1 MLSNME
7 SEKET
12 RNIVAALRKMPLFK
26 QLSPTNVH
34 KVLGLCHRQA
44 CAEGDILIESNTISD
59 SMFIL
64 ISGQLAVKGPNDDL
78 GMVVLAVL
86 SPITTVGEM
95 GIFNHERR
103 SASVYASEDSHVL
116 VIDRGPF
123 EALMRTDKELR
134 IGIYNNVVE
143 ILSDKILKDNV
154 RARDFVMARV
164 RAEKEQ
170 RGLNRKLSSAIALLV
185 ERAGMDINE
194 AKALIDE
201 RTSDEDI
208 RILIVDDEPS
218 VRNLIKT
225 SLPAYDISEA
235 SDGEEG
241 LTSIRADPPDLVISD
256 LRMPKMDGFELA
268 EHLEQEFPHLPV
280 IALSDQVQDG
290 DIEGC
295 NFAGFLE
302 KSMKF
307 EVFEEMIEDTLTE
320 R

>member
-1 MLSNME
+1 MLANTE
-7 SEKET
+7 SEKDN
-12 RNIVAALRKMPLFK
+12 RNIIAALRKMPLFK
-26 QLSPTNVH
+26 QLSPTHVQ
-34 KVLGLCHRQA
+34 KVLGRCQRQA
-44 CAEGDILIESNTISD
+44 CAEGDILIESDTISD
-59 SMFIL
+59 AMFIL
-64 ISGQLAVKGPNDDL
+64 ISGQLTVKGSDD
-78 GMVVLAVL
+78 MVLAVL

-103 SASVYASEDSHVL
+103 SASVHASEDSHVL

-123 EALMRTDKELR
+123 ETLMRTDKELR

-143 ILSDKILKDNV
+143 ILSDKIVKDNV

-185 ERAGMDINE
+185 EHAGMDINE

-225 SLPAYDISEA
+225 SLPAYDVSEA
-235 SDGEEG
+235 SDGEEA
-241 LTSIRADPPDLVISD
+241 LTSIRVDPPDLVISD
-256 LRMPKMDGFELA
+256 LRMPNMDGFELA

-280 IALSDQVQDG
+280 IALSGQVQEG

-295 NFAGFLE
+295 NFADFLE
-302 KSMKF
+302 KPMRF
-307 EVFEEMIEDTLTE
+307 EVVEEMIEDTLTE

>member
-1 MLSNME
+1 MLANTD
-7 SEKET
+7 SEKGT
-12 RNIVAALRKMPLFK
+12 RNIIAALRKMPLFK
-26 QLSPTNVH
+26 QLSPTHVQ
-34 KVLGLCHRQA
+34 KVLGLCQRQA
-44 CAEGDILIESNTISD
+44 CEEGDILIESDTISD
-59 SMFIL
+59 AMFIL
-64 ISGQLAVKGPNDDL
+64 ISGQLVVKGPGPDDV
-78 GMVVLAVL
+78 GLAVL

-95 GIFNHERR
+95 GIFNHVRR

-143 ILSDKILKDNV
+143 ILSNKIIKDNV
-154 RARDFVMARV
+154 RARDFIMARV

-170 RGLNRKLSSAIALLV
+170 RRLNRKLSSAIALLV
-185 ERAGMDINE
+185 ERTGIDINE

-218 VRNLIKT
+218 LRNLIKT

-235 SDGEEG
+235 SDGEEA

-256 LRMPKMDGFELA
+256 LRMPNMDGFALA
-268 EHLEQEFPHLPV
+268 ENLEQEFPHLPV
-280 IALSDQVQDG
+280 IALSGQVQDG

-295 NFAGFLE
+295 NFVGFLE
-302 KSMKF
+302 KPMRF

-320 R
+320 Q